1 VLESFI
7 ARWGYLA
14 VGVGTLFEGEA
25 VLIAG
30 GALAHRGLLSLPLVI
45 AASFIGSVG
54 GDQLWFQVGRRWGRR
69 LFERGG
75 RIQMRAER
83 VRAWLGRRGALFVF
97 SFRFIYGM
105 RTATPIALGASNY
118 PPWRFAL
125 LNVLGGAVWAVVFG
139 AAGWALGASLASVL
153 QRATRVEEVLAASL
167 GLTLAIWLA
176 AKAIRRRQARR
187 RA

>member
-1 VLESFI
+1 MLETFI

-30 GALAHRGLLSLPLVI
+30 GALAHRGLLSLPVVMLSAFV
-45 AASFIGSVG
+45 GSVG

-69 LFERGG
+69 SFEPRG
-75 RIQMRAER
+75 RLQLRAER

-97 SFRFIYGM
+97 AFRFIYGM
-105 RTATPIALGASNY
+105 RTATPIALGASDY

-125 LNVLGGAVWAVVFG
+125 LNALGGAVWAVAFG
-139 AAGWALGASLASVL
+139 AAGWALGASLATVL
-153 QRATRVEEVLAASL
+153 QRATRVEELLAASA
-167 GLTLAIWLA
+167 GMALAIWLA
-176 AKAIRRRQARR
+176 ARAIRRRVARR
-187 RA
+187 G